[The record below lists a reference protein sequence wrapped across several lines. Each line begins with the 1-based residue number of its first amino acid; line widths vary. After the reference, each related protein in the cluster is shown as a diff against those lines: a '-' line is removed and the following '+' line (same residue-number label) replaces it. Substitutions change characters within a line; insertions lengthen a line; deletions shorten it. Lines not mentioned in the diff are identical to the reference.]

1 MSNQILRSA
10 ATTFLVTFLGLIP
23 VAAAVGG
30 DFSWIQS
37 AVVAAALAAVRTL
50 VAYIDPGNT
59 TFGFGSVPSAG
70 SPQQDAPIEG

>member
-1 MSNQILRSA
+1 MSNQIVRSA
-10 ATTFLVTFLGLIP
+10 FTTFIVTLIGLVP
-23 VAAAVGG
+23 VASIVGG

-59 TFGFGSVPSAG
+59 AFGAG
-70 SPQQDAPIEG
+70 SIPSTDTVQPDAPTAG